1 MIGSKSIIEDKM
13 PLKRLKYTVDY
24 CRANPIGFLIILFLI
39 WSINFMNSYADAH
52 TIKYKL
58 IFYPMAFL
66 VTLFMYGY
74 GLAITKDT
82 IRNGEKLPIIKL
94 KQCTVFGIKASIMIT
109 LYSFI
114 EGFLLYDLSTRF
126 YLPEF
131 HLKFAASHLIETLKL
146 YYWHNPV
153 STIEFIIVSIMITY
167 IVAFFLEIS
176 LARLADGGR
185 LLGAFNILSIKRCID
200 TIGWRHY
207 TADYTKIML
216 SITILAYLQYGID
229 MFGFFNWVF
238 DLIIGLMIFAIEF
251 VGIGMI
257 YQEYKIKKVKRFIEI
272 D

>member
-1 MIGSKSIIEDKM
+1 M
-13 PLKRLKYTVDY
+13 PLKRLKYTFDY

-39 WSINFMNSYADAH
+39 WSINFMNNYAYSH
-52 TIKYKL
+52 TIKYKI
-58 IFYPMAFL
+58 IFF
-66 VTLFMYGY
+66 TLALLATVFMYGY

-94 KQCTVFGIKASIMIT
+94 KQCTVFGIKASIMMTI
-109 LYSFI
+109 YSLI

-131 HLKFAASHLIETLKL
+131 HLRFAVSHLIETLKL

-153 STIEFIIVSIMITY
+153 STVEFIIVSIMVTY
-167 IVAFFLEIS
+167 IVAFFMEIS

-207 TADYTKIML
+207 TVDYTKIML
-216 SITILAYLQYGID
+216 SIAILAYLQYGID
-229 MFGFFNWVF
+229 MFGFFNWIF
-238 DLIIGLMIFAIEF
+238 DLIIGLFIFAIEF
-251 VGIGMI
+251 IGIGKI
-257 YQEYKIKKVKRFIEI
+257 YQEYKIKKEKRVVEI

>member
-13 PLKRLKYTVDY
+13 PLKRLKYTFDY
-24 CRANPIGFLIILFLI
+24 CSANPIGFLIILFLI

-58 IFYPMAFL
+58 LFYPMAFL

-146 YYWHNPV
+146 YYWHNP
-153 STIEFIIVSIMITY
+153 
-167 IVAFFLEIS
+167 
-176 LARLADGGR
+176 
-185 LLGAFNILSIKRCID
+185 
-200 TIGWRHY
+200 
-207 TADYTKIML
+207 KIML

-257 YQEYKIKKVKRFIEI
+257 YQEYKIKKVKRVIEI

>member
-13 PLKRLKYTVDY
+13 PLKRLKYTFDY
-24 CRANPIGFLIILFLI
+24 CSANPIGFLIILFLI

-146 YYWHNPV
+146 YY
-153 STIEFIIVSIMITY
+153 
-167 IVAFFLEIS
+167 
-176 LARLADGGR
+176 
-185 LLGAFNILSIKRCID
+185 
-200 TIGWRHY
+200 
-207 TADYTKIML
+207 
-216 SITILAYLQYGID
+216 
-229 MFGFFNWVF
+229 
-238 DLIIGLMIFAIEF
+238 
-251 VGIGMI
+251 
-257 YQEYKIKKVKRFIEI
+257 
-272 D
+272 

>member
-1 MIGSKSIIEDKM
+1 M
-13 PLKRLKYTVDY
+13 PLKRLKYSVDY

-153 STIEFIIVSIMITY
+153 STIEFIVVSIMVTY
-167 IVAFFLEIS
+167 IVAFFMEIS

-216 SITILAYLQYGID
+216 SIAILAYLQYGID
-229 MFGFFNWVF
+229 MFGFFNWIF
-238 DLIIGLMIFAIEF
+238 DLIIGLLIFTIEF
-251 VGIGMI
+251 VGIGTI
-257 YQEYKIKKVKRFIEI
+257 YQDYKIKKVKRVIEI

>member
-1 MIGSKSIIEDKM
+1 M
-13 PLKRLKYTVDY
+13 PLKRLKYSVDY

-39 WSINFMNSYADAH
+39 WSINFMNSYADTH
-52 TIKYKL
+52 TIKYKV
-58 IFYPMAFL
+58 IFY
-66 VTLFMYGY
+66 TLALLATIFMYGY

-94 KQCTVFGIKASIMIT
+94 KQCAVFGIKASLMIT
-109 LYSFI
+109 LYSLI

-131 HLKFAASHLIETLKL
+131 HLRFALSHLIETLKL

-153 STIEFIIVSIMITY
+153 STVEFIIVSIMVTY
-167 IVAFFLEIS
+167 IVAFFMEIS

-216 SITILAYLQYGID
+216 SIAILAYLQYGID
-229 MFGFFNWVF
+229 MFGFFNWIF
-238 DLIIGLMIFAIEF
+238 DLVIGLLIFAIEF
-251 VGIGMI
+251 IGIGAI
-257 YQEYKIKKVKRFIEI
+257 YREYKIKKVKRFIEI
-272 D
+272 EDDE

>member
-1 MIGSKSIIEDKM
+1 M
-13 PLKRLKYTVDY
+13 PLKRLKYTFDY
-24 CRANPIGFLIILFLI
+24 CRANPIGFLIVLFLI
-39 WSINFMNSYADAH
+39 WSINFMNNYADAH

-58 IFYPMAFL
+58 IFYPL
-66 VTLFMYGY
+66 VCLATLFMYGY
-74 GLAITKDT
+74 GLAITKDI

-94 KQCTVFGIKASIMIT
+94 KQCTVFGIKASLMII
-109 LYSFI
+109 LYSLI

-131 HLKFAASHLIETLKL
+131 HLRFAVSHLTETLKL

-153 STIEFIIVSIMITY
+153 STIEFIVVSIMVTY

-185 LLGAFNILSIKRCID
+185 LLGAFNLLSIKRCID

-216 SITILAYLQYGID
+216 SIAILAYLQYGID
-229 MFGFFNWVF
+229 MFGLFNEII
-238 DLIIGLMIFAIEF
+238 DLIIGLLIFAIEF
-251 VGIGMI
+251 IGIGTI
-257 YQEYKIKKVKRFIEI
+257 YQEYKIKKLKGL
-272 D
+272 